1 MTSPTAWHFTG
12 GASGIR
18 LATARAAAAW
28 ELEAAGG
35 QALE

>member
-1 MTSPTAWHFTG
+1 MTSPTAWHFTV
-12 GASGIR
+12 GASGAG
-18 LATARAAAAW
+18 LATVRAAAAW